1 MSAGSAPTTPRSPPA
16 SPPVTRRLRTHLVA
30 FALAL
35 LLPAL
40 AVGAVVTW
48 QAVAAYRGAFE
59 GRLEDTARALALAM
73 DREIDNLAATI
84 SGLSTTRL
92 LDAGATAADLQEFRV
107 RASELA
113 AALGSHV
120 TLVGPPPDYRTQ
132 LHTRIA
138 PGAPL
143 PAGLR
148 LPPADAPLPRVFA
161 TGRPAI
167 GGVARGA
174 TLGVHTAF
182 LFVPVIRDGTVIRAI
197 GIALDPARFARLLQ
211 AQGQSGGAVTAVV
224 DSRGNIAARS
234 RDHERFVGLPA
245 APWYVQGI
253 RDRAIGLLHGT
264 GLDGEGL
271 VLGFAQL
278 GAAPGWT
285 VAVAEPR
292 SAYVASWQRPLLS
305 LALGGGAVLALGLG
319 LAMWLGSRLI
329 RPLDA
334 LAADAE
340 AVAKGGEGDA
350 SPGLSAPPSTV
361 TEFEALR
368 RGFVAAD
375 AALRQRAEAAQ
386 HGEERLRLAVEGTGM
401 ATWEMDA
408 ATGRVTWSRH
418 HFLMLGQDP
427 DRPEEASIE
436 AWRARVHPEDLGRV
450 EAEWARAGRE
460 GGRFHVNYRIR
471 RADDG
476 EVRWMES
483 YGRHIRDRAGPGRFV
498 GVMFDVTE
506 RKLAEERQQL
516 LMREVDHRAKNAL
529 AVVQSVVRLTRAEDP
544 VAYAASVEGRVRALA
559 RAHDL
564 LARDLWRGAGLHD
577 IAAEE
582 LAAYLE
588 AGRAEISGP
597 SVRLAAEAA
606 QPVSMVLHELATNAA
621 KHGALSRAEGRIAL
635 TWAVDA
641 LDGAL
646 RLHWREQGGPTVA
659 GPPRRRG
666 FGSRLVEATLGAQL
680 GGKAAFAWD
689 PAGLRCD
696 LTIPASRLVAATRG
710 TGAEAP
716 PTPPSPRSGA
726 LGNLSGL
733 RLLVVEDEA
742 LIATDLADTLRGL
755 GCHVIGP
762 AGTLE
767 EGMRLAESADRL
779 DAALLD
785 VNLHGQPSF
794 PLATMLAARGVPV
807 VFATGYSAL
816 PEGSG
821 GLGARVLRKPVAPV
835 DIATALRAAVER
847 PPSGPV
853 AGKAGGAQH

>member
-1 MSAGSAPTTPRSPPA
+1 MSAGAAPTPLPGRLPGPA
-16 SPPVTRRLRTHLVA
+16 PVTRRLRAHLVA

-40 AVGAVVTW
+40 AVGGVVTW
-48 QAVAAYRGAFE
+48 QAVMAYRSAFE
-59 GRLEDTARALALAM
+59 RRLEDTARALALAM
-73 DREIDNLAATI
+73 DREIGSFAATI
-84 SGLSTTRL
+84 SGLSTARL
-92 LDAGATAADLQEFRV
+92 LDAGASEADLQEFRA

-113 AALGSHV
+113 AALGSYV
-120 TLVGPPPDYRTQ
+120 TVVGPPPDYQTQ
-132 LHTRIA
+132 LHTLIPR
-138 PGAPL
+138 GAPL

-148 LPPADAPLPRVFA
+148 LPAADAPLPRVFA

-167 GGVARGA
+167 GGVARGRA
-174 TLGVHTAF
+174 VDRHTAF
-182 LFVPVIRDGTVIRAI
+182 LFVPVIRGGRVIRAI
-197 GIALDPARFARLLQ
+197 GIALDPSRFARLLQ
-211 AQGQSGGAVTAVV
+211 AQSQSGGAIAAIV

-234 RDHERFVGLPA
+234 RDHERFVGMPA
-245 APWYVQGI
+245 APWYVLGV
-253 RDRAIGLLHGT
+253 RDRRIGLLHGMS
-264 GLDGEGL
+264 LDGEGL
-271 VLGFAQL
+271 VLGFAEL
-278 GAAPGWT
+278 GTAPGWT

-292 SAYVASWQRPLLS
+292 SAYVASWQRPLQA
-305 LALGGGAVLALGLG
+305 LALGGGVVLALGLA
-319 LAMWLGSRLI
+319 LALWLGSRLI
-329 RPLDA
+329 RPLRA

-340 AVAKGGEGDA
+340 AVAQSGEGDTA
-350 SPGLSAPPSTV
+350 PDLSAPPSTV

-375 AALRQRAEAAQ
+375 AALRQRADAAR

-408 ATGRVTWSRH
+408 ATGRLTWSRH

-427 DRPEEASIE
+427 DRPEEASL
-436 AWRARVHPEDLGRV
+436 AMWRARVHPDDLARV
-450 EAEWARAGRE
+450 EAEWARAERE
-460 GGRFHVNYRIR
+460 GGRFHVSYRIR

-476 EVRWMES
+476 EIRWMET
-483 YGRHIRDRAGPGRFV
+483 YGRAIRDRVGPGRFV

-564 LARDLWRGAGLHD
+564 LARDLWRGAGLRE

-588 AGRAEISGP
+588 AGRAGIAGP
-597 SVRLAAEAA
+597 PVRLAAEAA

-621 KHGALSRAEGRIAL
+621 KHGALSRPEGRIAL
-635 TWAVDA
+635 SWELDPT
-641 LDGAL
+641 DGAL
-646 RLHWREQGGPTVA
+646 RLRWEEQGGPAVP

-666 FGSRLVEATLGAQL
+666 FGSRLVEATIGAQL

-696 LTIPASRLVAATRG
+696 LTIPAGSL
-710 TGAEAP
+710 AP
-716 PTPPSPRSGA
+716 PTRSAGAEPPPAPAAERAATQGG
-726 LGNLSGL
+726 LHGL
-733 RLLVVEDEA
+733 RVLVAEDEA
-742 LIATDLADTLRGL
+742 LIATDIADTLRSL
-755 GCHVIGP
+755 GCEVIGP

-767 EGMRLAESADRL
+767 EAMRLADSAGRL

-794 PLATMLAARGVPV
+794 PAATALARRGVPV

-821 GLGARVLRKPVAPV
+821 GFGATVLRKPVAP
-835 DIATALRAAVER
+835 AELAAALRAAV
-847 PPSGPV
+847 GT
-853 AGKAGGAQH
+853 AAA